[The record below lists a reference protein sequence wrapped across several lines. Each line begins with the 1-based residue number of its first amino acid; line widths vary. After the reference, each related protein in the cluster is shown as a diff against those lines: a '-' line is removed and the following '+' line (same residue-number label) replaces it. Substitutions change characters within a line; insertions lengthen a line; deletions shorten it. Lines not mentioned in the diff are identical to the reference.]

1 MPEPCENQYNWKGLE
16 FPISTKKIDK
26 FEKNNPDVAVNVLF
40 NNKKNKKKNIYS
52 VRRSGR
58 NGKYKKQ
65 VNLLMIEDGEKRHYT
80 TIKNISRL
88 LSKLTRKT
96 KRAYHYCMNCL
107 NGFYTEPARDKHYGY
122 CSSDGHV
129 KVNMSNEKEAW
140 LKFHDGQH
148 HFKVPFM
155 LYADIEN
162 ILKPVNERYRD
173 KMNTMKAERK
183 DKAPYTEKTNTHV
196 PSGWCVQST
205 FAYGDVLKSLKMYR
219 GKDCVETF
227 VERIEEEVKRL
238 YAIFPLQSMI
248 EYTHVL
254 KRENEAAEKCHI
266 CLKEFNNPRNKKVR
280 DHCHYTGLYRGAAHI
295 SMYKWGVQLKTTKQ
309 TIRNFII

>member
-183 DKAPYTEKTNTHV
+183 DKAPYTEKINTYCTVRMVCTQH
-196 PSGWCVQST
+196 
-205 FAYGDVLKSLKMYR
+205 L
-219 GKDCVETF
+219 
-227 VERIEEEVKRL
+227 
-238 YAIFPLQSMI
+238 
-248 EYTHVL
+248 
-254 KRENEAAEKCHI
+254 
-266 CLKEFNNPRNKKVR
+266 CLWR
-280 DHCHYTGLYRGAAHI
+280 C
-295 SMYKWGVQLKTTKQ
+295 S
-309 TIRNFII
+309 